1 MCEKGDTFMAKKS
14 EKKKGLR
21 MDMRFTLILF
31 ALIPL
36 LVSVIVVSVV
46 LVKKSSNEVKVN
58 VSNAMVS
65 SVVDVGTAF
74 DYSTEMAKT
83 TMRNFASA
91 PIIMDALKNPTDA
104 DIAAK
109 AEAYTQQFFGNLEGW
124 EGIYLAD
131 WNSQVL
137 THPAPPVVGKVMREG
152 DRLAELQNA
161 MLAAEDGVYNVGII
175 ESPASGELI
184 MSMYMPIFED
194 GTPLGYVGCGTF
206 VNTIAA
212 NFSDVSEL
220 QLSSAYIYFV
230 APDGIML
237 YHPTPEKIGQPVENE
252 AVKGLIAK
260 LDAGEHPTPKC
271 VEYKY
276 KGAMKYAA
284 YYIDDAENYI
294 AVLTADES
302 DVLSA
307 ISDIVTQAV
316 LIAIVCIIAFV
327 ILVIFISRAVS
338 KPLKEV
344 AAATEQ
350 LSTGDVTAEC
360 NAKSHIVEIQGI
372 VKAYDILKKVLNTSM
387 TEVKQ
392 SAGVLNSAIVSVDD
406 MTNNNVDSISQ
417 INNAINEVASTS
429 QSVAES
435 AQNMAE
441 KAADLGANIEVL
453 NDNITSL
460 HNASLTIREVNNEA
474 SDCMKSVYDGANESV
489 TAVKAISEKISETN
503 AAIEGIERAVQAIE
517 TIASQTNLLS
527 LNASIEAA
535 RAGEAGAGFAV
546 VAAEIRTLADSSA
559 ESAKEIKKII
569 GDVAEMSQGTV
580 EISNKVFEVINKE
593 QSDIENAQAKF
604 NTLSDSVEASIA
616 EIDTIKDMAGKLD
629 EIKMELTN
637 STADLGAISEEL
649 GATAEEVAA
658 SCHTVTES
666 CADTQVSTGE
676 MRTINENM
684 RSAIE
689 FFKL

>member
-1 MCEKGDTFMAKKS
+1 MRKGNTFMGMKS
-14 EKKKGLR
+14 EKKKGFR

-46 LVKKSSNEVKVN
+46 LVKKSSDEVKVN
-58 VSNAMVS
+58 VSNALVS

-83 TMRNFASA
+83 TMKNFASA

-104 DIAAK
+104 DITAK

-131 WNSQVL
+131 WNSQVI

-152 DRLAELQNA
+152 DRLTELQNA

-194 GTPLGYVGCGTF
+194 GTPIGYIGCGTF
-206 VNTIAA
+206 VNAVA
-212 NFSDVSEL
+212 ENFSDVSEL
-220 QLSSAYIYFV
+220 KLSSAYVYFV
-230 APDGIML
+230 APSGIML

-252 AVKGLIAK
+252 AVKSLIAK
-260 LDAGEHPTPKC
+260 LEAGEHPTPTC
-271 VEYKY
+271 IEYKY

-284 YYIDDAENYI
+284 YYIDDAANYI

-307 ISDIVTQAV
+307 ISDIVAQAV
-316 LIAIVCIIAFV
+316 VIAILCIIAFV
-327 ILVIFISRAVS
+327 VLVIFISRIVS
-338 KPLKEV
+338 NPLKEV

-350 LSTGDVTAEC
+350 LSTGDVKAEC
-360 NAKSHIVEIQGI
+360 NAKSGIKEVQGI
-372 VKAYDILKKVLNTSM
+372 VKAFDILKQVLNSSM

-489 TAVKAISEKISETN
+489 TAVKAISEKIAETN

-593 QSDIENAQAKF
+593 QADIENAQAKF
-604 NTLSDSVEASIA
+604 NTLSDSVEASIT